1 LNVLNRA
8 PSAVIDAPS
17 AATKNTSV
25 TFRSL
30 SSDIDGSISKTE
42 WDLDNDGA
50 FDDSTAT
57 QPSKTFTTTGP
68 KTVRL
73 RVTDNLGVTDEDTH
87 VVDIGGNTSPAA
99 SFTVSAANPLT
110 NTNVT
115 FTSTSSDPDGTV
127 NSIAWDLDGDGNY
140 DDGSK
145 TPITKQ
151 FPTPGAQTVRL
162 RVTDNEGASD
172 IEEKVVNV
180 ANRAPTVSVDMLP
193 LSPTTLEQVTF
204 TAVATD
210 PDGTVGTILW
220 DLDNDGAFD
229 DGAGVTIP
237 YSFAS
242 KGSYTVRVRVT
253 DNFAAAATG
262 VRVVTVTN
270 RLPVATFSH
279 APGSPNPREPVT
291 MTSTS
296 TDLDGTIS
304 QIEWDTDNDG
314 AFDDGTGMSA
324 SRTFTTS
331 GNKTVRLRVTD
342 NDGGQAIGS
351 QTIVVGNRSPVA
363 SFDYRP
369 GAPIAEQQ
377 VTFFST
383 SDDPD
388 RNIETVEW
396 DLDGDGSFETGGTS
410 AARSFPAGSF
420 NVSVRVT
427 DTEGSFSIATQ
438 TIVVS
443 APPPVTQAPQI
454 SSEGPQLR
462 LLNPFPIVRI
472 AGRIGR
478 TGTRFRLLSVN
489 APAGATVT
497 VRCQGRGCPFKA
509 STRSAKASRQVR
521 IRKLERRLL
530 RAGSYVRIFVTK
542 PGAIGKYTSI
552 RIRRSK
558 PPRRADRCLMPDR
571 NTKPVKCPS

>member
-1 LNVLNRA
+1 
-8 PSAVIDAPS
+8 
-17 AATKNTSV
+17 V

-115 FTSTSSDPDGTV
+115 FTSTSSDPDG
-127 NSIAWDLDGDGNY
+127 SIVSIGWDLDGDGNF

-151 FPTPGAQTVRL
+151 FPTPGPQIVRL
-162 RVTDNEGASD
+162 RVIDNDGAAHTA
-172 IEEKVVNV
+172 EKTVNV
-180 ANRAPTVSVDMLP
+180 ANRDPTALIDMVP
-193 LSPTTLEQVTF
+193 LSPETLDQVTF
-204 TAVATD
+204 TATATD
-210 PDGTVGTILW
+210 PDGTIASIVW

-229 DGAGVTIP
+229 DATGVIAQRLFP
-237 YSFAS
+237 IQ
-242 KGSYTVRVRVT
+242 GSYTVRVRVT
-253 DNFAAAATG
+253 DNSNGTATG
-262 VRVVTVTN
+262 ARVLTVTN
-270 RLPVATFSH
+270 RLPVASFTH
-279 APGSPNPREPVT
+279 APGSPNPRERVT

-296 TDLDGTIS
+296 TDLDGNIS
-304 QIEWDTDNDG
+304 LIEWDTDNDG
-314 AFDDGTGMSA
+314 SFDDGTGISA

-331 GNKTVRLRVTD
+331 GIKTVSLRVTD
-342 NDGGQAIGS
+342 NDGGQDTGS
-351 QTIVVGNRSPVA
+351 QTITVGNRPPVA
-363 SFDYRP
+363 AFDYRP
-369 GAPIAEQQ
+369 GIPIADQP

-388 RNIETVEW
+388 KNIDRVEW

-410 AARSFPAGSF
+410 AVRSYPAGSF
-420 NVSVRVT
+420 NVSALVT
-427 DTEGSFSIATQ
+427 DTEGSPSIATQ

-443 APPPVTQAPQI
+443 APAPATQPPQI
-454 SSEGPQLR
+454 SSGGPQLR

-478 TGTRFRLLSVN
+478 SGTRFRVLAVN
-489 APAGATVT
+489 APQGATVT
-497 VRCQGRGCPFKA
+497 VRCRGRGCPFKA
-509 STRSAKASRQVR
+509 SKRSARTARRVR
-521 IRKLERRLL
+521 IRQLERRLL
-530 RAGSYVRIFVTK
+530 RAGSFIRIYVTK
-542 PGAIGKYTSI
+542 PGSIGKYTSI

-558 PPRRADRCLMPDR
+558 PPRRADRCLMPDQS
-571 NTKPVKCPS
+571 TKPVRCPS